1 MSAIYG
7 AIALNGETIDAR
19 IGERFK
25 QHYSACK
32 IDRHE
37 MVSRPDAVMGC
48 ELQYFNQEV
57 RWERLPI
64 IDEEHHLMFT
74 ADCVLD
80 NRESLQKALKIESV
94 DISDGALLY
103 QAYLKWGKN
112 CMEHLRGVFSFV
124 VYNWE
129 TKEVYLQTDHFSTR
143 CLFYQLQNGIL
154 YFSTLF
160 FPLIQSSGLLYDL
173 NERWFL
179 DSLSLR
185 SPVMITEPKETT
197 VCGVYKVVSGTYVE
211 VIDEQIHEVEYWN
224 PRKKITVNKHISEEE
239 CERQL
244 LQLMRES
251 VRQAIRTDGEVA
263 VQLSAGLDSSTVACL
278 ASPML
283 ESQGK
288 RLHSYTS
295 VPLEEANLPKT
306 GYLMYDETKGVMRI
320 CEEYPNIEPTFVDC
334 KGKNIFTE
342 AKDLIREWEMP
353 CKSEQN
359 AVWVREIHKMAADNN
374 CKILLSGS
382 TGNCTISAG
391 DIGSLLDAYVYKG
404 RWIKAYQTASH
415 FVSKYHGKKKA
426 FLKSYIKGHIAYYTW
441 YFDKRCN
448 NPYESNITRREQ
460 GEHYRQKKRFNREL
474 LHHRPHPTRQKM
486 AKECYMPN
494 ANAQIGELNTA
505 NSLYHGILERDPMR
519 NVEFIEFCMSLP
531 LTCFVNQDYDRRLVR
546 DFMHDI
552 VPEEIRLD
560 VVHRG
565 RQSGDNEYRIC
576 KDWDT
581 YLPEIQRVLYQER
594 ISKYIDT
601 DKVKQYVTL
610 LEEKDFQR
618 DFMEMRMI
626 VDAYMHGLYL
636 RELDAYLNK

>member
-1 MSAIYG
+1 MSAIFG
-7 AIALNGETIDAR
+7 AISLNGDSIDEKL
-19 IGERFK
+19 GEKF
-25 QHYSACK
+25 QENYAACK

-37 MVSRPDAVMGC
+37 LIKRPDAVMGC
-48 ELQYFNQEV
+48 EIQYFNQEAKL
-57 RWERLPI
+57 EKLPL
-64 IDEEHHLMFT
+64 IDEERHLMFT

-80 NRESLQKALKIESV
+80 NRETLRTVLEIES
-94 DISDGALLY
+94 DSIPDGAILY
-103 QAYLKWGKN
+103 QAYLKWGKQ

-129 TKEVYLQTDHFSTR
+129 TKEVYLQTDHFSNR
-143 CLFYQLQNGIL
+143 CLFYQLGNGIL

-160 FPLIQSSGLLYDL
+160 FPLVKSSMLRYDL

-185 SPVMITEPKETT
+185 SPVMITEPKETA
-197 VCGVYKVVSGTYVE
+197 VCGVYKIVSGTYVE
-211 VIDEQIHEVEYWN
+211 VINQQIHEVEYWN
-224 PRKKITVNKHISEEE
+224 PGEKVTVNPHITDQE

-244 LQLMRES
+244 LQIMIES

-278 ASPML
+278 ASPVL

-288 RLHSYTS
+288 CLHAYTS
-295 VPLEEANLPKT
+295 VPLSEANLPKT
-306 GYLMYDETKGVMRI
+306 GYLLYDETEGVMKI
-320 CEEYPNIEPTFVDC
+320 CQEFPNIHPTFLDC
-334 KGKNIFTE
+334 RGKNIFTE

-359 AVWVREIHKMAADNN
+359 AVWVREIHKKAAEEN

-391 DIGSLLDAYVYKG
+391 NMGSLLDEYIHKG

-415 FVSKYHGKKKA
+415 YVEKYHGRKKA
-426 FLKSYIKGHIAYYTW
+426 FLKSYLMQHLAYYTW
-441 YFDKRCN
+441 YFDQGRKD
-448 NPYESNITRREQ
+448 PYQSNITRKVQ
-460 GEHYRQKKRFNREL
+460 GEQYQQRKRLQKILHCRPFPNRK
-474 LHHRPHPTRQKM
+474 KM
-486 AKECYMPN
+486 KTECYMVN

-531 LTCFVNQDYDRRLVR
+531 LRCFVNHEYDRRLIR
-546 DFMHDI
+546 EFMHDI
-552 VPEEIRLD
+552 VPEDIRLD
-560 VVHRG
+560 VAHRG

-576 KDWDT
+576 KVWDM
-581 YLPEIQRVLYQER
+581 YLPEVKKVLFQER
-594 ISKYIDT
+594 LKKYIDQ
-601 DKVKQYVTL
+601 DRAEQYFSK

-618 DFMEMRMI
+618 DFMEMRML
-626 VDAYMHGLYL
+626 VDSYMHGLFL
-636 RELDAYLNK
+636 RELDAYLK

>member
-7 AIALNGETIDAR
+7 AIALNGDSVDAK
-19 IGERFK
+19 IGESFRE
-25 QHYSACK
+25 HYSACK

-37 MVSRPDAVMGC
+37 MVCREDAVMGC
-48 ELQYFNQEV
+48 ELQFFNQEA
-57 RWERLPI
+57 RQEKLPI
-64 IDEEHHLMFT
+64 IDEKRHLMFT

-80 NRESLQKALKIESV
+80 NRESLLKALDMGSA
-94 DISDGALLY
+94 DIPDGALLY
-103 QAYLKWGKN
+103 QAYLKWGKD

-124 VYNWE
+124 AYNWE

-143 CLFYQLQNGIL
+143 CLFYQLQDGVL

-160 FPLIQSSGLLYDL
+160 FPLIQSSGLRYDL

-185 SPVMITEPKETT
+185 SPVMITEPKETA
-197 VCGVYKVVSGTYVE
+197 VCGVYKVVSGSYVE
-211 VIDEQIHEVEYWN
+211 IVNGQPYEVEYWN
-224 PRKKITVNKHISEEE
+224 PAKKTAVRKDISDEE
-239 CERQL
+239 CERKL
-244 LQLMRES
+244 LQIMRES

-263 VQLSAGLDSSTVACL
+263 VQLSSGLDSSTVACL

-283 ESQGK
+283 EEQGK

-306 GYLMYDETKGVMRI
+306 GYLMYDETKGVMKI
-320 CEEYPNIEPTFVDC
+320 CEEYPNIVPTFVDC

-359 AVWVREIHKMAADNN
+359 AVWIREIYKKASDNN
-374 CKILLSGS
+374 CRILLSGS

-391 DIGSLLDAYVYKG
+391 DIGSLIDAYVYKG

-415 FVSKYHGKKKA
+415 FVEKYHGRKKA
-426 FLKSYIKGHIAYYTW
+426 FLKSYIKGHIEYYTW
-441 YFDKRCN
+441 YFDKNRN
-448 NPYESNITRREQ
+448 DPYESNITKREQ
-460 GEHYRQKKRFNREL
+460 GERFSQKQRFNREL
-474 LHHRPHPTRQKM
+474 LHHRPHPTRKM
-486 AKECYMPN
+486 MAEQCYMPN
-494 ANAQIGELNTA
+494 ANAQIGEINTA

-531 LTCFVNQDYDRRLVR
+531 LTCFVNEDYDRRLVR
-546 DFMHDI
+546 DFMHGV

-560 VVHRG
+560 MAHRG

-576 KDWDT
+576 QDWDA
-581 YLPEIQRVLYQER
+581 YLPKLKETLYQGR
-594 ISKYIDT
+594 ISKYLDA
-601 DKVKQYVTL
+601 DKAKQYFTVL
-610 LEEKDFQR
+610 GNKDFQR
-618 DFMEMRMI
+618 NFMEMRMI

-636 RELDAYLNK
+636 EELDAYLNK